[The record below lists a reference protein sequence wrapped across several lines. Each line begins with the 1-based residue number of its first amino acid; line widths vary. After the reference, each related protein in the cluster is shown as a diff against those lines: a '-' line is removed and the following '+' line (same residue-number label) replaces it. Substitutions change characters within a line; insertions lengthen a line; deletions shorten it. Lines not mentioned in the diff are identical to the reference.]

1 VLLCG
6 IRRYVVHFRS
16 HAVYDKVEFCPF
28 LFAIYVDDVINQLRK
43 CGFGI
48 EIGNMFAG
56 CLLYADD
63 IVLLSGSWY
72 GLQKMIN
79 IYWSFGILWD
89 IKFNP
94 AKSLVTTFGGPSPI
108 SDIKSI
114 EGSVIPVVNRVKY
127 LGCYF
132 SAPSAKVDL
141 SPSLGK
147 FHGSFHNICVKMFN
161 SCWRES
167 PRSLQFY
174 CGCLPAWYL
183 IDQHRLLF
191 WKKMLTSNNVLLRI
205 LARLCQLKTVVS
217 WLLNMV
223 FSS

>member
-1 VLLCG
+1 MPSYYLRGAFPHQWYQVY
-6 IRRYVVHFRS
+6 RRFYCTLNTQYR
-16 HAVYDKVEFCPF
+16 
-28 LFAIYVDDVINQLRK
+28 
-43 CGFGI
+43 
-48 EIGNMFAG
+48 
-56 CLLYADD
+56 
-63 IVLLSGSWY
+63 IVSY
-72 GLQKMIN
+72 
-79 IYWSFGILWD
+79 
-89 IKFNP
+89 
-94 AKSLVTTFGGPSPI
+94 
-108 SDIKSI
+108 
-114 EGSVIPVVNRVKY
+114 SVIPVVNRVNY

-132 SAPSAKVDL
+132 SAPSAEVDL

-205 LARLCQLKTVVS
+205 LSCSADSCVNLKLLL
-217 WLLNMV
+217 WLLNTV